1 VLLQY
6 GAVMCYDTMSAVMSY
21 DTNSV
26 VHKRRS
32 NVQRQGRQGTETWRP
47 LADADTEIHCPSM
60 PGTFRNLPRSVPCCD
75 VFFLFRSKNPVCQ
88 CRRVMHTYAQR
99 AHYTNK
105 KLQAHFFLFCFKSC
119 QLLQLSSNNFSQG
132 DILLIA
138 TGLVRLFGL
147 MGEYLPRFLKILLRI
162 SSAFSMKS
170 S

>member
-1 VLLQY
+1 
-6 GAVMCYDTMSAVMSY
+6 MCYDTMSAVMSY

>member
-1 VLLQY
+1 
-6 GAVMCYDTMSAVMSY
+6 MCYDTMSAVRSY
-21 DTNSV
+21 DMNSA

-60 PGTFRNLPRSVPCCD
+60 PGTSRNLPRSVPCCD

-88 CRRVMHTYAQR
+88 CRGMMHTDAQR
-99 AHYTNK
+99 AHYTDK
-105 KLQAHFFLFCFKSC
+105 ELQDHFFLFCFKSC
-119 QLLQLSSNNFSQG
+119 QLLESSSIDFSQG
-132 DILLIA
+132 DVLLIA
-138 TGLVRLFGL
+138 IGLVRLFGL
-147 MGEYLPRFLKILLRI
+147 MAEYLPRFLKILLRI